1 MDIAATETL
10 ILSVSTPENW
20 WQLGAHPKSA
30 AETLTFYSVEREQK
44 GFEVVLK
51 SLKSLR

>member
-1 MDIAATETL
+1 VDIAATETL

-30 AETLTFYSVEREQK
+30 AETLTFYSVAY
-44 GFEVVLK
+44 L
-51 SLKSLR
+51 